1 MAQSISQQFAHI
13 VFSTKHRQPLII
25 PEIRNELYSYMG
37 GILKN
42 IDCHSI
48 QIGGIADHV
57 HILCGMSK
65 KMATIDILEE
75 VKRSS
80 SRWIKTQNSQFSS
93 FYWQDGYG
101 AFSVGYTQ
109 IPAVVKYIQNQEMHH
124 AKNDFQKEYLLFL
137 KKYQVE
143 YNEKY
148 IWD

>member
-13 VFSTKHRQPLII
+13 IFSTKHRQPLII
-25 PEIRNELYSYMG
+25 PEIRTELYSYMG

-42 IDCHSI
+42 IDCHPI
-48 QIGGIADHV
+48 QIGGIADHI

-65 KMATIDILEE
+65 KMATIDVLEE

-80 SRWIKTQNSQFSS
+80 SKWIKTQNSQLSS

-101 AFSVGYTQ
+101 AFSVGFTQ
-109 IPAVVKYIQNQEMHH
+109 VAAVSKYIQNQEVHH
-124 AKNDFQKEYLLFL
+124 ASIDFQREYLLFL
-137 KKYQVE
+137 KKYQIE

-148 IWD
+148 LWD